1 MTEAAIGID
10 IGGTNVK
17 LGLVDRDR
25 RGLSA
30 RRRYAYAGFTGFED
44 FVEVTRGGGARH
56 VVRHLAS
63 PLRHRHR
70 RAGTCARERR
80 RHGRRH
86 CQRAAAA
93 RTLARRWRCASWA
106 GFPTGTL
113 NDGAAAT
120 LGELRWGGGRGLDRF
135 AVVTLGTGV
144 GGGVALAGRVIAGN
158 DGEPPEIGAMV
169 LDADAGPNGTFE
181 ALACAAGFSN
191 AYARAGGLAAVDP
204 ETIFARAERGEVDAV
219 AALDTVCRRI
229 AQACGSMINL
239 LNLEACLLGGGISAA
254 GEPLR
259 ARVEA
264 HLPAF
269 TWPYLFARSRLDLAR
284 TEQDAGILGAAA
296 RALAAR
302 GL

>member
-1 MTEAAIGID
+1 MTEAAVGID
-10 IGGTNVK
+10 IGGTNLK
-17 LGLVDRDR
+17 LGLVAAT
-25 RGLSA
+25 GAVLA
-30 RRRYAYAGFTGFED
+30 RRRLPYAGFKD
-44 FVEVTRGGGARH
+44 FDALTEA
-56 VVRHLAS
+56 LATAVAAMS
-63 PLRHRHR
+63 RDTSLRPCGIGIAAPGH
-70 RAGTCARERR
+70 ARESDGVMIDGTANVPLLR
-80 RHGRRH
+80 GRS
-86 CQRAAAA
+86 
-93 RTLARRWRCASWA
+93 LALALRERM

-120 LGELRWGGGRGLDRF
+120 LGELRWGRGRGLDRF

-191 AYARAGGLAAVDP
+191 AYARAGGLAAADP

-239 LNLEACLLGGGISAA
+239 LNLEACLLGGGIAAA

-259 ARVEA
+259 ARVDA

-269 TWPYLFARSRLDLAR
+269 TWPYLYARSRLDLAR
-284 TEQDAGILGAAA
+284 TGQDAGVLGAAA
-296 RALAAR
+296 RALAAK

>member
-17 LGLVDRDR
+17 LGLVDRS
-25 RGLSA
+25 GTLLA

-44 FVEVTRGGGARH
+44 LVEALAAA
-56 VVRHLAS
+56 VRAMS
-63 PLRHRHR
+63 CDTSLRPCGIGIAAPGH
-70 RAGTCARERR
+70 ARESDGVMVDGTANVPLLR
-80 RHGRRH
+80 GRS
-86 CQRAAAA
+86 
-93 RTLARRWRCASWA
+93 LALALREWA
-106 GFPTGTL
+106 GLPTVTL

-120 LGELRWGGGRGLDRF
+120 LGELRWGLGRGLDRF
-135 AVVTLGTGV
+135 AVLTLGTGV
-144 GGGVALAGRVIAGN
+144 GGGIALGGRVIAGN

-169 LDADAGPNGTFE
+169 LDVDAGQNGTFE
-181 ALACAAGFSN
+181 ALACAAGFSD

-204 ETIFARAERGEVDAV
+204 ETIFARAERGEVEAV

-229 AQACGSMINL
+229 AQACGIMINL

-259 ARVEA
+259 ARVET

-269 TWPYLFARSRLDLAR
+269 TWPYLLARSRLDLAS
-284 TEQDAGILGAAA
+284 TKQEAGILGAAA
-296 RALAAR
+296 RALSPQAK
-302 GL
+302 